1 MECGIVGPP
10 QSGKS
15 TIFSLLT
22 GNPITEASHG
32 RREILR
38 GIAKLPDARIEALA
52 KVSQSR
58 KLVPASVEYVDVPG
72 VAVTPEKRDP
82 YPPAYLTELRGV
94 AMLMLVIR
102 DFAAPEISHPR
113 GRIDPADDFADASLE
128 FLFND
133 LDTIEKRLKRITKQ
147 HDPTLKKETEL
158 LERCRTALQTE
169 KHLRDLDFTLE
180 EEKLLRGFAFLSLK
194 PLLVVLNVGEEG
206 AQEAEA
212 RLEKLKNVAGSG
224 DFSRREAGR
233 MNSPLPRN
241 VGWVACAAGIEGE
254 IARLDED
261 ERGLFMEELGFKES
275 ALERIVRATFD
286 LLGLITFF
294 TTGEK
299 DTTAWAIRRGSNAAA
314 AAAAIHD
321 DIARGFIRAEIYGW
335 KELIAAG
342 GSHAKL
348 KEEGKLRLE
357 GKEYIVQDGDV
368 INVRFNI

>member
-15 TIFSLLT
+15 TLFSLLT
-22 GNPITEASHG
+22 GNPTPDASHG

-38 GIAKLPDARIEALA
+38 GIAKLPDLRIDALA
-52 KVSQSR
+52 KVSASR
-58 KLVPASVEYVDVPG
+58 KLVPATVEYVDVPG
-72 VAVTPEKRDP
+72 VAVTPEKREP
-82 YPPAYLTELRGV
+82 YPPAYLAELRGV

-102 DFAAPEISHPR
+102 DFSAVEIPHPR
-113 GRIDPADDFADASLE
+113 GAIDPAADLIDASLE
-128 FLFND
+128 FIFND
-133 LDTIEKRLKRITKQ
+133 LDNIEKRLKRIVKL
-147 HDPTLKKETEL
+147 HDPTLKKEAEL
-158 LERCRTALQTE
+158 LERCQTALQAE
-169 KHLRDLDFTLE
+169 QHLRELVFTPE

-206 AQEAEA
+206 TLEAEQ
-212 RLEKLKNVAGSG
+212 KLSALKAKAGNIGSH
-224 DFSRREAGR
+224 
-233 MNSPLPRN
+233 
-241 VGWVACAAGIEGE
+241 VGWVTCAASIEGE

-261 ERGLFMEELGFKES
+261 ERDAFMEELGFKES

-299 DTTAWAIRRGSNAAA
+299 DTTAWAIRKNSNAVTAA
-314 AAAAIHD
+314 GAIHD

-335 KELIAAG
+335 KELVTAG

-348 KEEGKLRLE
+348 KEEGKLRVE
-357 GKEYIVQDGDV
+357 GRDYIVQDGDV